1 MGEIDSGK
9 YSIISDTVG
18 LVCLS
23 DAKLCTIFIQ
33 SPVTLISFPM
43 VLLLPRGPNFVPVGS
58 LIPPPI
64 PGTGRNLTLLYFVE
78 EGGTV
83 GVVVVMVIVVV
94 AVVVVGLVST
104 LTVVFLV

>member
-78 EGGTV
+78 EGGIV
-83 GVVVVMVIVVV
+83 GVVVIVVV
-94 AVVVVGLVST
+94 AVVVVGFVST

>member
-1 MGEIDSGK
+1 
-9 YSIISDTVG
+9 
-18 LVCLS
+18 
-23 DAKLCTIFIQ
+23 
-33 SPVTLISFPM
+33 M

-83 GVVVVMVIVVV
+83 GVVEVVVIIVVAVVVVVIVVV

>member
-78 EGGTV
+78 EGGIV
-83 GVVVVMVIVVV
+83 GVVVIVVV

>member
-1 MGEIDSGK
+1 
-9 YSIISDTVG
+9 
-18 LVCLS
+18 
-23 DAKLCTIFIQ
+23 
-33 SPVTLISFPM
+33 M

-78 EGGTV
+78 EGGIV
-83 GVVVVMVIVVV
+83 GVVVIVVV